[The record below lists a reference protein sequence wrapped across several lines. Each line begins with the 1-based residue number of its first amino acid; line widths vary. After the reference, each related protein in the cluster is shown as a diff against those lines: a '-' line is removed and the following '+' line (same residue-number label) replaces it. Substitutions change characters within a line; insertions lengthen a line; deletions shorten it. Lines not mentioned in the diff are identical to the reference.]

1 MFIIRLENTSD
12 KIQYGSKVYYVKIS
26 LLEHIFTMKLQKKF
40 GNSEDCSNGTYLQ
53 KKLRNLS
60 LILQDLHSLFPIP
73 FSADGENTFRKNA
86 NSGEGIINFCLP

>member
-1 MFIIRLENTSD
+1 MFIIRLENTSN

-40 GNSEDCSNGTYLQ
+40 GNSYLQ

-60 LILQDLHSLFPIP
+60 LILQDLHSLFPLP